1 MKKLRRTVASNHAAP
16 STNIYFTL
24 ESFRK
29 LLLQIDELKNSDITV
44 EATPD
49 GYLEITIGNTQYRI
63 SDVTDVA

>member
-1 MKKLRRTVASNHAAP
+1 MKKLRRTITSNYAAP
-16 STNIYFTL
+16 ATNLHFTL

-29 LLLQIDELKNSDITV
+29 LLLQIDELKHSDISV
-44 EATPD
+44 VATPD